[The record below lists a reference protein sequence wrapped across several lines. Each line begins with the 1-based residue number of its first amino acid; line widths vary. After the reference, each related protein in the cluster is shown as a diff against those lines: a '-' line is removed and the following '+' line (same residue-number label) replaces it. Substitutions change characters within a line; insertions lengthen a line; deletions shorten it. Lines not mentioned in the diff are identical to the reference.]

1 MKKKPTRTATAKRT
15 NAASGKGRK
24 VHAITGDRPD
34 VPTSGTAPGTAQ
46 DTLTDAARK
55 VATRI
60 ISLYYHCAEA
70 VYHIGSNDP
79 RFSFERMYAQEL
91 ADIRNEGIA
100 ETDIERGF
108 EIAVFTFVKREK
120 EHKEQMTKWQTC
132 ISKIQEFNQLLPKL
146 EHATPDLFNKATND
160 ELSIKLLNASRLILE
175 IDEPLP
181 LSDNW
186 FMDDIYRSQA
196 KSLKTV
202 LAVSFENS
210 LNRLFREFD
219 GNRINELIRYED
231 LNIIR
236 FARNHG
242 IDVVL
247 SGASF
252 ENAKRFVRE
261 IEDVKENAWT
271 HALTGVSPDTD
282 GKRVLSNIYELIDS
296 GIAQA
301 EHKYSDIAAQLPDE
315 IDFQR
320 AIERAGKEGTPT
332 RAYAESA
339 VSFLRNVSTLRG
351 EELREHQRNRAAKI
365 IKAKCLTIGEGALYY
380 GNKLLEEAQRG
391 GYGADALKKTP
402 EDFTDKAI
410 RSLDQQLRKH
420 AEELGL
426 SEYINK
432 GKRGKRSRPSR

>member
-24 VHAITGDRPD
+24 VHALTGDRPD
-34 VPTSGTAPGTAQ
+34 APTSGTAHGTAQ
-46 DTLTDAARK
+46 DTWTDAARK

-91 ADIRNEGIA
+91 TNIRNEGIA
-100 ETDIERGF
+100 ETDIQRGG
-108 EIAVFTFVKREK
+108 ELAVLAFKKIEAEREK
-120 EHKEQMTKWQTC
+120 QLSKWRTC
-132 ISKIQEFNQLLPKL
+132 IGELRTFQMLFQTLQAE
-146 EHATPDLFNKATND
+146 TPDKLKAIFTNGK
-160 ELSIKLLNASRLILE
+160 IINAPELILRIE
-175 IDEPLP
+175 EPKP
-181 LSDNW
+181 LSPSW
-186 FMDDIYRSQA
+186 FMDDVCRDMM
-196 KSLKTV
+196 KNLKNL
-202 LAVSFENS
+202 LAMSFENEIKTIS
-210 LNRLFREFD
+210 LEQWKAE
-219 GNRINELIRYED
+219 ELKDERDNKD
-231 LNIIR
+231 LLIVKE
-236 FARNHG
+236 ARQHG
-242 IDVVL
+242 IEVVL

-271 HALTGVSPDTD
+271 HALTGNSPDTD
-282 GKRVLSNIYELIDS
+282 GKRVLSNIHELIDS

-301 EHKYSDIAAQLPDE
+301 ERKYSDIAAQLPDE

-365 IKAKCLTIGEGALYY
+365 IKVKCLTIGDGARHYAP
-380 GNKLLEEAQRG
+380 KLLEEAQRG
-391 GYGADALKKTP
+391 GYGTEAWAKTHKADTVTRA
-402 EDFTDKAI
+402 AI
-410 RSLDQQLRKH
+410 RALDVALHKR
-420 AEELGL
+420 AEQLGL
-426 SEYINK
+426 SEYVNK
-432 GKRGKRSRPSR
+432 GKRGNRSRPSR

>member
-1 MKKKPTRTATAKRT
+1 MKKKPTQAATAKRT

-24 VHAITGDRPD
+24 VHALTGDRLD
-34 VPTSGTAPGTAQ
+34 APTSGTV
-46 DTLTDAARK
+46 TDAARK
-55 VATRI
+55 IATRI
-60 ISLYYHCAEA
+60 ISLYYHCEEA
-70 VYHIGSNDP
+70 VYHIGTGDA
-79 RFSFERMYAQEL
+79 RFSFDRMYAQEL

-100 ETDIERGF
+100 ETNIEQGGKLAVLAFKKIEAEREKQLSKWKTCINELRTF
-108 EIAVFTFVKREK
+108 QMLFQTLQAETPDKLKAVFTNG
-120 EHKEQMTKWQTC
+120 
-132 ISKIQEFNQLLPKL
+132 KI
-146 EHATPDLFNKATND
+146 
-160 ELSIKLLNASRLILE
+160 INAPELILRIE
-175 IDEPLP
+175 EPKP
-181 LSDNW
+181 LSPSW
-186 FMDDIYRSQA
+186 FMDKVYRDMM
-196 KSLKTV
+196 KNLKN
-202 LAVSFENS
+202 LLSMSFENEIKTIS
-210 LNRLFREFD
+210 LEQWK
-219 GNRINELIRYED
+219 IEELKDERDNKD
-231 LNIIR
+231 LLIVKE
-236 FARNHG
+236 ARQHG

-247 SGASF
+247 SGESF

-271 HALTGVSPDTD
+271 HALTGDSPDTD
-282 GKRVLSNIYELIDS
+282 RPRTLSHIHELIDS

-301 EHKYSDIAAQLPDE
+301 ERKYSDIAAQLPDE

-320 AIERAGKEGTPT
+320 AIERAAKQGATAK
-332 RAYAESA
+332 AIAENA
-339 VSFLRNVSTLRG
+339 VSFLRDVSTLRG

-432 GKRGKRSRPSR
+432 GKRGNRSRPSR

>member
-24 VHAITGDRPD
+24 VHALTGDRPD
-34 VPTSGTAPGTAQ
+34 VPTSGTAHGTAQ
-46 DTLTDAARK
+46 DTWTDAARK

-91 ADIRNEGIA
+91 TNIRNEGIA
-100 ETDIERGF
+100 ETDIEQGGKLSVLAFKKIEAEREKQLSKWKTCIDELRTF
-108 EIAVFTFVKREK
+108 QMLFQTLQAETSDKLKAVFTNEK
-120 EHKEQMTKWQTC
+120 IMDAPERILRIE
-132 ISKIQEFNQLLPKL
+132 EPK
-146 EHATPDLFNKATND
+146 
-160 ELSIKLLNASRLILE
+160 
-175 IDEPLP
+175 P
-181 LSDNW
+181 LSPSW
-186 FMDDIYRSQA
+186 FMDKVYRDMM
-196 KSLKTV
+196 KNLKIL
-202 LAVSFENS
+202 LAMSFEDEIKTTA
-210 LNRLFREFD
+210 LEQWKAE
-219 GNRINELIRYED
+219 ELKDERDNKD
-231 LNIIR
+231 LLIVKE
-236 FARNHG
+236 ARKHG
-242 IDVVL
+242 IEVVL

-252 ENAKRFVRE
+252 ENAKRFVNE
-261 IEDVKENAWT
+261 IEDIRGNAWT
-271 HALTGVSPDTD
+271 HGLTGNSPDTD
-282 GKRVLSNIYELIDS
+282 EKRVLSNIYELIDS

-365 IKAKCLTIGEGALYY
+365 IKAKCLTIGDGARHYAP
-380 GNKLLEEAQRG
+380 KLLEEAQRG
-391 GYGADALKKTP
+391 GYGTETWAKTHKADTVTRA
-402 EDFTDKAI
+402 AI
-410 RSLDQQLRKH
+410 RALDVALHKR
-420 AEELGL
+420 AEQLGL
-426 SEYINK
+426 SEYVNK
-432 GKRGKRSRPSR
+432 GKRGNRSRPSR

>member
-1 MKKKPTRTATAKRT
+1 MKKKPTQAATAKRT

-24 VHAITGDRPD
+24 VHALTGDRLD
-34 VPTSGTAPGTAQ
+34 APTSSTV
-46 DTLTDAARK
+46 TDAARK

-70 VYHIGSNDP
+70 VYHIGNNDT

-100 ETDIERGF
+100 ETDIEQGGKLAVLDFARIEAEHETQLAKWKTSIDELRTF
-108 EIAVFTFVKREK
+108 QRLFQALQTEMPDKLKAVFTNEK
-120 EHKEQMTKWQTC
+120 
-132 ISKIQEFNQLLPKL
+132 II
-146 EHATPDLFNKATND
+146 
-160 ELSIKLLNASRLILE
+160 NAPELILRIE
-175 IDEPLP
+175 EPEPLSP
-181 LSDNW
+181 SW
-186 FMDDIYRSQA
+186 FMDNVYRDMM
-196 KSLKTV
+196 KNLKNL
-202 LAVSFENS
+202 LAMSFENEIKTIS
-210 LNRLFREFD
+210 LEQWKTE
-219 GNRINELIRYED
+219 ELKDERDNED
-231 LNIIR
+231 LLIVKE
-236 FARNHG
+236 ARQHG
-242 IDVVL
+242 IEVVL

-252 ENAKRFVRE
+252 ENAKRFVHE
-261 IEDVKENAWT
+261 IEGVKENAWT
-271 HALTGVSPDTD
+271 QALTGDSPDTD
-282 GKRVLSNIYELIDS
+282 RPRILSHIYELIDS

-301 EHKYSDIAAQLPDE
+301 ERKYSDIAAQLPDE
-315 IDFQR
+315 IDLQR
-320 AIERAGKEGTPT
+320 AIERAAKQGATAK
-332 RAYAESA
+332 AIAENA
-339 VSFLRNVSTLRG
+339 VSFLRDVSTLRG

-432 GKRGKRSRPSR
+432 GKRGNRSRPSR